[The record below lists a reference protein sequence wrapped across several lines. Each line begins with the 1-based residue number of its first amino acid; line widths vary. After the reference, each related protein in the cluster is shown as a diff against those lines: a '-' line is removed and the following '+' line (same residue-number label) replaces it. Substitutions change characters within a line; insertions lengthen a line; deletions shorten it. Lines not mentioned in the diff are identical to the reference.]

1 MDPNAQAGAPGLKKM
16 LEEEGI
22 EKTRASETPSAEAE
36 ASEADDSEF
45 EASEADASKADT
57 SKMNTSEVTDL
68 DADTDNAKAVNGHS
82 EEDEVDESQEKLVAE
97 TVIETITLEESDGLV
112 TTTTTTTTTTIVS
125 KVEEQ
130 GGMTMAD
137 SLDSVRRSMDSL
149 NMCNTPDSLGGEED
163 RSTQEQLEQV
173 LERATTIQS
182 QVLESIVGVE
192 SEEMEAVKTD
202 MAEVVEQEKTMITND
217 MKEIV
222 ESEERDKSVEVEVAE
237 LEVVEEI
244 VEAGQK
250 KGIVGLKEVLEKT
263 ESTEAETIEE
273 EELVQTSENGI
284 TGLKEALEAP
294 IKKEAAERDRNVST
308 TIGFGTMNHLWEL
321 LLR

>member
-1 MDPNAQAGAPGLKKM
+1 M
-16 LEEEGI
+16 
-22 EKTRASETPSAEAE
+22 
-36 ASEADDSEF
+36 
-45 EASEADASKADT
+45 
-57 SKMNTSEVTDL
+57 
-68 DADTDNAKAVNGHS
+68 
-82 EEDEVDESQEKLVAE
+82 
-97 TVIETITLEESDGLV
+97 
-112 TTTTTTTTTTIVS
+112 
-125 KVEEQ
+125 
-130 GGMTMAD
+130 MAD

-149 NMCNTPDSLGGEED
+149 NMCNTPDSLGGEEG

-284 TGLKEALEAP
+284 TGLKEILEAP
-294 IKKEAAERDRNVST
+294 IKKEAAEDKVEL
-308 TIGFGTMNHLWEL
+308 IGEIDEVAPTPAEIIDINGNSDGGEAEKNDDEMKAMSGPTAAAQNGVIQDQAQLCL
-321 LLR
+321 

>member
-22 EKTRASETPSAEAE
+22 ETTRAPETPSAEAE

-112 TTTTTTTTTTIVS
+112 TTTTTTTIVS

-149 NMCNTPDSLGGEED
+149 NMCNTPDSLGGEEG
-163 RSTQEQLEQV
+163 RSTQEQLQQV

-192 SEEMEAVKTD
+192 SEEMEVVKTEVE
-202 MAEVVEQEKTMITND
+202 EVVVIFLLT
-217 MKEIV
+217 
-222 ESEERDKSVEVEVAE
+222 A
-237 LEVVEEI
+237 
-244 VEAGQK
+244 AA
-250 KGIVGLKEVLEKT
+250 VL
-263 ESTEAETIEE
+263 
-273 EELVQTSENGI
+273 L
-284 TGLKEALEAP
+284 
-294 IKKEAAERDRNVST
+294 
-308 TIGFGTMNHLWEL
+308 
-321 LLR
+321 